1 MPTRDENLA
10 TVSRIRAELT
20 ALLDGMDYCLDWKDG
35 DGWCAREILYHLV
48 DTPEGGVGSS
58 IAGVLDGS
66 RTEITILPDINNMN
80 PERMAAEPA
89 EALAGVLAIL
99 QTAEEAIAA
108 AAADDFEQRT
118 TLAHPAGPRH
128 RRNPHRP
135 VIGRRDPRPPLGR
148 APGTTARN
156 TRRFGDVGPLWSR
169 EERPLPPS
177 LRGAQRRGNLVEVE
191 HTSANHHCYGDEI
204 ATSLRSSQ

>member
-10 TVSRIRAELT
+10 TVRRTREELT

-48 DTPEGGVGSS
+48 DTPEGGVGSI

-66 RTEITILPDINNMN
+66 RPEITILPDINNMN

-108 AAADDFEQRT
+108 PPTTTSSSAPRSPTCRPAAST
-118 TLAHPAGPRH
+118 KPA
-128 RRNPHRP
+128 
-135 VIGRRDPRPPLGR
+135 
-148 APGTTARN
+148 
-156 TRRFGDVGPLWSR
+156 
-169 EERPLPPS
+169 PPS
-177 LRGAQRRGNLVEVE
+177 
-191 HTSANHHCYGDEI
+191 H
-204 ATSLRSSQ
+204 